1 MITMPVRNENR
12 VHIVEIYAQQLSIPN
27 KHITRSCV
35 KQNLVPLCFQ
45 QDRKPM
51 LRLKRRI
58 ARPVV

>member
-1 MITMPVRNENR
+1 MITMSVRNENI
-12 VHIVEIYAQQLSIPN
+12 VHITEIYAQQLSIPN

-51 LRLKRRI
+51 LYTETNVI
-58 ARPVV
+58 VSII